1 MTREGIYNLTK
12 QCNERDFAKKLDIV
26 ERNIIKQRKFL
37 DNQKQQ
43 FLRTFSRLKSEMK
56 SKWQAANRTEKA
68 FLEKNRNW
76 LQGTVKITQKCMSN
90 IGGRPESAFEDLS
103 DCSKRRKTTLLRK
116 ENEAEALLFAGQMAL
131 RKSGNVSGAQV
142 LKDIMSSPSRGNKYK
157 KAFRKRDTV
166 ESEKLTP
173 TQALSMFVEA
183 SLTRRQYEIIRE
195 SSRKLYPSYSLL
207 QRAKQDCYPDSN
219 AYQVT
224 ETCAEIKLQALADH
238 TVKRFIIYLEE
249 VLISLTQKELASL
262 ELTYKWGCDGSQQ
275 AQFKQTFSNNNDS
288 DSNIF
293 QSSLVPLQLICKTN
307 KKIIW
312 QNPTPSSPRFC
323 RPMRIRFIRE
333 SKDVTN
339 EEISYHKD
347 QIKHLT
353 TTKNNIGD
361 KEVTVTHRMLFTM
374 VDGKVCNAATNTGSS
389 MRCYICTLTS
399 KDFNDLEK
407 CEKAPINSENLE
419 FGLSILHARIR
430 LFETLLH
437 ISYKITIKKW
447 QTRTES
453 EKNIIKERKQTIQER
468 FRNELGLIVDVPKAN
483 YGNSNDGNTSRRFFS
498 NVEISA
504 SITGIDQ
511 ALIERVATILE
522 VISSGHK
529 IDINKFSEYCRD
541 TAKLYIQLYYWY
553 PMSPTL
559 HKILLHGPIVI
570 EQALLPIGALSEEA
584 AESRNKHFRQYRE
597 KYARKFCRVQCNMD
611 VINRLLLTSDPFLSC
626 SRPKSIKKSK
636 PFRPETIKMLLPWD
650 AYDKD
655 ETSESDEQLDGNE

>member
-12 QCNERDFAKKLDIV
+12 QCNGRDFAKKLDIV
-26 ERNIIKQRKFL
+26 ERNIIKRRTFADKE
-37 DNQKQQ
+37 KQQ
-43 FLRTFSRLKSEMK
+43 FLRTFSRVKSEMK
-56 SKWQAANRTEKA
+56 TKWQAANRTEKA

-103 DCSKRRKTTLLRK
+103 DCSKRRKTTFLRK

-131 RKSGNVSGAQV
+131 RKFGNVSGAQV
-142 LKDIMSSPSRGNKYK
+142 VKDIMSSPSRGNKYK
-157 KAFRKRDTV
+157 KAFRKSETS
-166 ESEKLTP
+166 EPEKLTP

-183 SLTRRQYEIIRE
+183 SLTRKQYEIIRE

-219 AYQVT
+219 AYRVT

-238 TVKRFIIYLEE
+238 TAKRFIIYLEE
-249 VLISLTQKELASL
+249 VLISLTRKELASL

-275 AQFKQTFSNNNDS
+275 AQFKQTFSNSSDS

-293 QSSLVPLQLICKTN
+293 QSSLVPLQLICKKN
-307 KKIIW
+307 KKVIW

-339 EEISYHKD
+339 EEINYHKE
-347 QIKHLT
+347 QIKHLST
-353 TTKNNIGD
+353 TENNIGD
-361 KEVTVTHRMLFTM
+361 KEVTVNHKMLFTM
-374 VDGKVCNAATNTGSS
+374 VDGKVCNAATNTGST

-407 CEKAPINSENLE
+407 SEKAPINSENLE
-419 FGLSILHARIR
+419 FGLS
-430 LFETLLH
+430 

-453 EKNIIKERKQTIQER
+453 EKNIIKERKQIIQEK
-468 FRNELGLIVDVPKAN
+468 FRKELGLIVDVPKAN

-498 NVEISA
+498 NVETSA

-511 ALIERVATILE
+511 TLIERLATILE

-529 IDINKFSEYCRD
+529 IDVNKFSEYCRY

-553 PMSPTL
+553 LMSPTL
-559 HKILLHGPIVI
+559 HKILIHGPTVL
-570 EQALLPIGALSEEA
+570 EKALLPIGALSEEA

-597 KYARKFCRVQCNMD
+597 KYHVNFAGSSATWM
-611 VINRLLLTSDPFLSC
+611 S
-626 SRPKSIKKSK
+626 
-636 PFRPETIKMLLPWD
+636 
-650 AYDKD
+650 
-655 ETSESDEQLDGNE
+655 